1 MSLLPVEKEPQCILQ
16 SEETN
21 VNIFT
26 AVKAIAQ
33 LMETA
38 KPVTEEADGIHFHP
52 KTMIIG
58 QYYPFKFK
66 KKEYLLKKSSDNI
79 IDIYEIKN

>member
-1 MSLLPVEKEPQCILQ
+1 MSQLQVEKEPQCILQ
-16 SEETN
+16 SEETD
-21 VNIFT
+21 VSLFT
-26 AVKAIAQ
+26 VVKAIAQ
-33 LMETA
+33 LIETV

-66 KKEYLLKKSSDNI
+66 KKEYLLKKSSDNV
-79 IDIYEIKN
+79 IDIYKIKN